1 MLKRDYLEEL
11 IRQVA
16 DALAR
21 AIGLYDKKEAPDA
34 ESEALEVLRRLAKL
48 PVDTIT
54 TIDVPTLLPMLG
66 DGTPDAVRVTARA
79 LWLLG
84 EIDATRG
91 DMRRAR
97 ARHVRAMQL
106 YKAVGLGDATL
117 DQRAAREMALR
128 YKP

>member
-11 IRQVA
+11 IRQTA
-16 DALAR
+16 EALAH
-21 AIGLYDKKEAPDA
+21 AIGLYDKKESPDA
-34 ESEALEVLRRLAKL
+34 EAEALEVLRRLAKL

-54 TIDVPTLLPMLG
+54 TIDVATLLPMLG
-66 DGTPDAVRVTARA
+66 DGTPAAVRVTARA

-84 EIDATRG
+84 EIEAARG
-91 DMRRAR
+91 EGRKAR

-106 YKAVGLGDATL
+106 YKAVGLGDDPL